1 MCMLITFILGISAGI
16 ALYRLYIMYLIK
28 NPGHTLCDY
37 CQFAREREELFP
49 SKKK

>member
-1 MCMLITFILGISAGI
+1 MWIIISFVLGFSAGI
-16 ALYRLYIMYLIK
+16 AFYRIFIMYLIK